1 MRGRHL
7 DKSSHILD
15 QMFQC
20 IVVNAF
26 WLTASVVPSE
36 NYPHHNYP
44 HHEMIMITTTMIITT
59 CCQRRQLCTVVESV

>member
-1 MRGRHL
+1 
-7 DKSSHILD
+7 
-15 QMFQC
+15 MFQC
-20 IVVNAF
+20 IVVNAL
-26 WLTASVVPSE
+26 WLAASVVPSE